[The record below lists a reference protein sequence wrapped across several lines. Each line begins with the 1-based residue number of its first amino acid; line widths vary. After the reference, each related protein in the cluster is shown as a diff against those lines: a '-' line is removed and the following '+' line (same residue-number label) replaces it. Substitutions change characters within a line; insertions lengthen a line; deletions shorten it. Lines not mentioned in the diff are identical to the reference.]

1 MSKALTKPRSTA
13 LALPS
18 AFKDKVGSS
27 NTPAATMSN
36 ARVAITKLGI
46 SARYDLFHDRRL
58 IAGQPLGNE
67 VGQVSDDIA
76 LIIRQLIRDK
86 FQFDPGKDATWD
98 ALNLLCRENSFHP
111 ILDYLDGLKWD
122 RKPRV
127 GTWLID
133 YMKAP
138 DTEFVR
144 AVSEM
149 VLVASV
155 RRIRKPGTKFDYMTV
170 LESPE
175 GMNKSR
181 ALAVLYGAENFTDQ
195 AVLGASDKEI
205 MENLRGRWCHESADL
220 AHLRRAEIEKVKAQL
235 SRQTDRARPAYGRAL
250 IDVPRSVVQWGSTND
265 QKYLRSQT
273 GNRRFFPIP
282 VERIDITAL
291 ERDRDQLWAEA
302 NCLED
307 LGLDIM
313 LPEKLWVAAGIEQA
327 ERTEDD
333 PWRDAIADFLF
344 DLKEAGKTDYETI
357 NGEERVTSNYIMSA
371 VLNIS
376 VDKRTAET
384 GKRLGLVMRG
394 LGWQG
399 PKSLKIDGRVM
410 RGYVRKVAAEPWE

>member
-1 MSKALTKPRSTA
+1 MRKAQSTA
-13 LALPS
+13 LALPGPFLDLVGKTS
-18 AFKDKVGSS
+18 IPDK
-27 NTPAATMSN
+27 TMMN
-36 ARVAITKLGI
+36 ARAGITRLGI
-46 SARYDLFHDRRL
+46 SCRYDVFHDRRL
-58 IAGQPLGNE
+58 IAGVELSSG
-67 VGQVSDDIA
+67 VGEISDDMALAVRA
-76 LIIRQLIRDK
+76 LIRQNFK
-86 FQFDPGKDATWD
+86 FDPGKEATWD

-111 ILDYLDGLKWD
+111 IRDYLDGLKWD
-122 RKPRV
+122 GKPRV
-127 GTWLID
+127 GTWLVD

-144 AVSEM
+144 AVSD
-149 VLVASV
+149 LTLIASV

-181 ALAVLYGAENFTDQ
+181 ALAVLYGADNFTDQ

-265 QKYLRSQT
+265 QQYLRSQT
-273 GNRRFFPIP
+273 GNRRFFPIT
-282 VERIDITAL
+282 VGRIDIAAL

-302 NCLED
+302 NCLES
-307 LGLDIM
+307 LGTDIM
-313 LPEKLWVAAGIEQA
+313 LPERLWVAAGIEQA
-327 ERTEDD
+327 ERTEAD
-333 PWRDAIADFLF
+333 PWADAVADFTI
-344 DLKEAGKTDYETI
+344 DPKEVGKSDYEITA
-357 NGEERVTSNYIMSA
+357 GEERITSNYLMSA
-371 VLNIS
+371 VLGIP

-399 PKSLKIDGRVM
+399 PKVIKISGRPA
-410 RGYVRKVAAEPWE
+410 RGYARKISPAREPWE